1 MTVKI
6 LGTRRLEK
14 ESKKQKEKMANTE
27 IPNVKSENIQLE
39 KDGEQINKAFLPP
52 YLDNDMT
59 IINQIN
65 RIINFVTSIHSSRF
79 LLTSTSVHNAV
90 GAFDTR
96 TVDTT
101 HNRDIISIK

>member
-1 MTVKI
+1 
-6 LGTRRLEK
+6 
-14 ESKKQKEKMANTE
+14 MA
-27 IPNVKSENIQLE
+27 NVKSENIQLE

-59 IINQIN
+59 IIKTN

-101 HNRDIISIK
+101 HNRDIISII

>member
-14 ESKKQKEKMANTE
+14 EGKKQKEKMANTE

-39 KDGEQINKAFLPP
+39 KDGEQINEAFLPP

-59 IINQIN
+59 IIKTN

-101 HNRDIISIK
+101 HNRDIISII

>member
-14 ESKKQKEKMANTE
+14 EGKKQKEKMANTE
-27 IPNVKSENIQLE
+27 IPNVKSENIQLKE
-39 KDGEQINKAFLPP
+39 DGEQINKAFLPP
-52 YLDNDMT
+52 YLDNDM
-59 IINQIN
+59 IIIKQTN
-65 RIINFVTSIHSSRF
+65 RIINSVTSIHSSRF

>member
-59 IINQIN
+59 IIKTN

>member
-1 MTVKI
+1 MTVTR

-14 ESKKQKEKMANTE
+14 EREKMANTE
-27 IPNVKSENIQLE
+27 IPNVKSKNIQLK
-39 KDGEQINKAFLPP
+39 KDGEQISKAFLPP

-59 IINQIN
+59 IIKTN

-101 HNRDIISIK
+101 HYRDIISII